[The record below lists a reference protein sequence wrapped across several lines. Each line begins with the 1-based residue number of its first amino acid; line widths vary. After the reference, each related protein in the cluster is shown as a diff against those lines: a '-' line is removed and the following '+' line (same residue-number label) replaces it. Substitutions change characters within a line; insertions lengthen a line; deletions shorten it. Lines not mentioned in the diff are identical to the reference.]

1 MLRKINTSRTLALLT
16 AAIVTCFMSTAVL
29 AAKDVGKGHDH
40 RTFYAD
46 GKIDYGNIGD
56 SYNSDLSM
64 YLAGNQ
70 FMVMQDLIGAFQ
82 KANPDIKKIF
92 VETIPPG
99 QILKGQLLKQGKI
112 AGKKISKTP
121 DLFASVN
128 VNHLNK
134 LHKKKMMNDYMI
146 YTHNKLAL
154 EVLEGNPKNIKSPM
168 DMTRKDVVVTLPNPL
183 TEGIFKFYG
192 SKMLKMYGIYD
203 EVTGN
208 AKCKSCWAIKGK
220 TWFTSR
226 HHRETPLRLLAGQ
239 TDVGLVWTTEIIY
252 QREIGRKIEGVAIPA
267 PYNMGD
273 KVAYAIGALNKAHN
287 AKNAQRFLA
296 FLGTAEAQDIYAKHG
311 FIKATEAELKLK
323 PLPSKPAKKK

>member
-1 MLRKINTSRTLALLT
+1 MLRKLHTGRALAMLT
-16 AAIVTCFMSTAVL
+16 AVAVSAVLSTATM

-46 GKIDYGNIGD
+46 GRIDYGNVAD
-56 SYNSDLSM
+56 SYHSDLSM

-82 KANPDIKKIF
+82 KHNPDIKKIF

-112 AGKKISKTP
+112 AGQNISMSP

-134 LHKKKMMNDYMI
+134 LHSKKMMDKYMV

-154 EVLEGNPKNIKSPM
+154 EVLEGNPKQIKGPK
-168 DMTRKDVVVTLPNPL
+168 DLARDDVVVTLPNPL

-192 SKMLKMYGIYD
+192 SKMLKMLGIY
-203 EVTGN
+203 EKVTGN
-208 AKCKSCWAIKGK
+208 AKCRSCWAVKGK

-226 HHRETPLRLLAGQ
+226 HHRETPLRLLAGK

-252 QREIGRKIEGVAIPA
+252 QRQIGRKVAGVEIPA

-273 KVAYAIGALNKAHN
+273 KVAYAIGALKSGQNQ
-287 AKNAQRFLA
+287 KNAARFLA
-296 FLGTAEAQDIYAKHG
+296 FLATPEAQDIYARHG
-311 FIKATEAELKLK
+311 FIKATAQELELR
-323 PLPSKPAKKK
+323 PLPSGRK

>member
-1 MLRKINTSRTLALLT
+1 
-16 AAIVTCFMSTAVL
+16 
-29 AAKDVGKGHDH
+29 
-40 RTFYAD
+40 
-46 GKIDYGNIGD
+46 
-56 SYNSDLSM
+56 
-64 YLAGNQ
+64 
-70 FMVMQDLIGAFQ
+70 
-82 KANPDIKKIF
+82 
-92 VETIPPG
+92 
-99 QILKGQLLKQGKI
+99 
-112 AGKKISKTP
+112 
-121 DLFASVN
+121 
-128 VNHLNK
+128 
-134 LHKKKMMNDYMI
+134 
-146 YTHNKLAL
+146 
-154 EVLEGNPKNIKSPM
+154 M

-208 AKCKSCWAIKGK
+208 AKCKSCWAVKDK

-252 QREIGRKIEGVAIPA
+252 QREIGRKIEGVEIPA

-273 KVAYAIGALNKAHN
+273 KVAYAIGAMDSAKN
-287 AKNAQRFLA
+287 AKNADRFLA

-323 PLPSKPAKKK
+323 PLPSKPSKKK

>member
-1 MLRKINTSRTLALLT
+1 MLQTVSMGRAMAWLT
-16 AAIVTCFMSTAVL
+16 ALAVSAGMSTAAM
-29 AAKDVGKGHDH
+29 AAKDVGQGHDH
-40 RTFYAD
+40 RTFYTN
-46 GKIDYGNIGD
+46 GKIDYGNVAD

-82 KANPDIKKIF
+82 KKNPDIKKIF

-99 QILKGQLLKQGKI
+99 QILKGQLLKQGEI
-112 AGKKISKTP
+112 AGKKISMTP

-128 VNHLNK
+128 VNHLNL
-134 LHKKKMMNDYMI
+134 LHTKKMMNDYMI

-154 EVLEGNPKNIKSPM
+154 EVLEGNPKHIKGPM
-168 DMTRKDVVVTLPNPL
+168 DLARDDVVVTLPNPL

-192 SKMLKMYGIYD
+192 SKMLDMLGIY
-203 EVTGN
+203 EKVTGN
-208 AKCKSCWAIKGK
+208 AKCKSCWAIKDK

-252 QREIGRKIEGVAIPA
+252 QRQIGRKVEGVAIDA

-273 KVAYAIGALNKAHN
+273 KVAYAIGALNSGHN
-287 AKNAQRFLA
+287 QKNAARFLA
-296 FLGTAEAQDIYAKHG
+296 FLATPEAQDIYAKHG
-311 FIKATEAELKLK
+311 FIKATAQELKLK
-323 PLPSKPAKKK
+323 PLPASM

>member
-1 MLRKINTSRTLALLT
+1 MLRKVSMGPKMAWLSALIVS
-16 AAIVTCFMSTAVL
+16 AAMSTASM
-29 AAKDVGKGHDH
+29 AANDVGKGHDH
-40 RTFYAD
+40 RTFYAN
-46 GKIDYGNIGD
+46 GKIDYGNVAD
-56 SYNSDLSM
+56 SYDSDLSM

-82 KANPDIKKIF
+82 KKNPDIKKIF

-99 QILKGQLLKQGKI
+99 QILKGQLLKQGEI
-112 AGKKISKTP
+112 AGKKISMTP

-128 VNHLNK
+128 VNHLNL
-134 LHKKKMMNDYMI
+134 LHQKKMMDDYMI

-154 EVLEGNPKNIKSPM
+154 EVLEGNPKHIKGPM
-168 DMTRKDVVVTLPNPL
+168 DLARDDVVVTLPNPL

-192 SKMLKMYGIYD
+192 SEMLKMLGIY
-203 EVTGN
+203 EKVTGN
-208 AKCKSCWAIKGK
+208 AKCKSCWAIKDK

-252 QREIGRKIEGVAIPA
+252 QRQIGRKIEGVPIDA

-273 KVAYAIGALNKAHN
+273 KVAYAIGALKSGHN
-287 AKNAQRFLA
+287 QKNAARFLA
-296 FLGTAEAQDIYAKHG
+296 FLATPEAQDIYAKHG
-311 FIKATEAELKLK
+311 FIKATAQELKLK
-323 PLPSKPAKKK
+323 PLPAPK

>member
-1 MLRKINTSRTLALLT
+1 MFRIKNTVRVMFSLLIALGVSGVMSAT
-16 AAIVTCFMSTAVL
+16 AMAG
-29 AAKDVGKGHDH
+29 KDVGKGHDH
-40 RTFYAD
+40 RTFNA
-46 GKIDYGNIGD
+46 GGTIDYGKIAD
-56 SYNSDLSM
+56 SYTADLSM

-70 FMVMQDLIGAFQ
+70 FMVMEDLIGAFQ
-82 KANPDIKKIF
+82 KHYPDIKKVF

-112 AGKKISKTP
+112 AGKKIAMNP

-134 LHKKKMMNDYMI
+134 LHSKKMMDDYMI

-154 EVLEGNPKNIKSPM
+154 EVLEGNPKHIMGPK
-168 DMTRKDVVVTLPNPL
+168 DLARDDVVVTLPNPL

-192 SKMLKMYGIYD
+192 SKMLKMLDIY
-203 EVTGN
+203 EKVTAN
-208 AKCKSCWAIKGK
+208 AKCKSCWAIKDK

-226 HHRETPLRLLAGQ
+226 HHRETPLRLLAGK

-252 QREIGRKIEGVAIPA
+252 QRQIGRKVEGVEIPA

-273 KVAYAIGALNKAHN
+273 KVAYAIGALKSGRN
-287 AKNAQRFLA
+287 ATNATRFLT
-296 FLGTAEAQDIYAKHG
+296 FLATDEAQGIYAKHG
-311 FIKATEAELKLK
+311 FIKATPAELKLK
-323 PLPSKPAKKK
+323 PLPSKTK

>member
-1 MLRKINTSRTLALLT
+1 MLRNANMGRACALIIS
-16 AAIVTCFMSTAVL
+16 AFVFGVMSTAAT
-29 AAKDVGKGHDH
+29 AAGGKDVGKGHDH

-46 GKIDYGNIGD
+46 GKIDYGNIAD
-56 SYNSDLSM
+56 SYSSDLSM

-70 FMVMQDLIGAFQ
+70 FMVMEDLIGAFQ
-82 KANPDIKKIF
+82 KHNPKIKKIF

-99 QILKGQLLKQGKI
+99 QILKGQILKQGMI
-112 AGKKISKTP
+112 AGKKISMHP

-128 VNHLNK
+128 VNHLNT
-134 LHKKKMMNDYMI
+134 LHSKKMMDDYMY

-154 EVLEGNPKNIKSPM
+154 EVLEGNPKHIKGPM
-168 DMTRKDVVVTLPNPL
+168 DLARDDVVVTLPNPL

-192 SKMLKMYGIYD
+192 SAMLKKLGIY
-203 EVTGN
+203 EKVTGN
-208 AKCKSCWAIKGK
+208 AKCKSCWAIKDK

-252 QREIGRKIEGVAIPA
+252 QRQIGRKIEGVEIPA
-267 PYNMGD
+267 EYNMGD
-273 KVAYAIGALNKAHN
+273 KVAYAIGALNS
-287 AKNAQRFLA
+287 AKNKKNAAAFLDFLA
-296 FLGTAEAQDIYAKHG
+296 TKEAQDIYAKHG

-323 PLPSKPAKKK
+323 PLPAKVM

>member
-1 MLRKINTSRTLALLT
+1 MLRIIKKSRTLALITAVVATSVMST
-16 AAIVTCFMSTAVL
+16 AAI

-40 RTFYAD
+40 RTFYAN
-46 GKIDYGNIGD
+46 GKIDYGNISD

-70 FMVMQDLIGAFQ
+70 FMVMEDLIGAFQ
-82 KANPDIKKIF
+82 KKNPDIKKIF

-112 AGKKISKTP
+112 AGKKISRTP

-134 LHKKKMMNDYMI
+134 LHKMKMMDKYMV

-154 EVLEGNPKNIKSPM
+154 EVLEGNPKHIKGPM
-168 DMTRKDVVVTLPNPL
+168 DLARDDVVVTLPNPL

-192 SKMLKMYGIYD
+192 SQMLKDLGIY
-203 EVTGN
+203 EKVTGN

-226 HHRETPLRLLAGQ
+226 HHRETPLRLLAGK

-252 QREIGRKIEGVAIPA
+252 QRQIGRKIEGVDIPA

-273 KVAYAIGALNKAHN
+273 KVAYAIGALDKAHN
-287 AKNAQRFLA
+287 AKNAERFLA
-296 FLGTAEAQDIYAKHG
+296 FLATDEAQDIYAKHG
-311 FIKATEAELKLK
+311 FIKATKEELELK
-323 PLPSKPAKKK
+323 PLPSKKK

>member
-1 MLRKINTSRTLALLT
+1 MLVGMFSNP
-16 AAIVTCFMSTAVL
+16 VL
-29 AAKDVGKGHDH
+29 AAKKDVGKGHDH
-40 RTFYAD
+40 RTFNAG

-56 SYNSDLSM
+56 SYTADLSM

-70 FMVMQDLIGAFQ
+70 FMVMEDLIGAFQ
-82 KANPDIKKIF
+82 KHHPEIKKIF

-99 QILKGQLLKQGKI
+99 QILKGQILKQGKI
-112 AGKKISKTP
+112 AGKKIAMNP

-134 LHKKKMMNDYMI
+134 LYSKKKMKQYMI

-154 EVLEGNPKNIKSPM
+154 EVLEGNPKNIKGP
-168 DMTRKDVVVTLPNPL
+168 KDLARDDIVVTLPNPL

-192 SKMLKMYGIYD
+192 SKMLKMLGIY
-203 EVTGN
+203 EKVTN
-208 AKCKSCWAIKGK
+208 DAKCKSCWAIKDK

-252 QREIGRKIEGVAIPA
+252 QRQIGRKVEAVDIPA
-267 PYNMGD
+267 PYNMAD
-273 KVAYAIGALNKAHN
+273 KVAYAIGAMNAGRN
-287 AKNAQRFLA
+287 AKNAKTFLA
-296 FLGTAEAQDIYAKHG
+296 FLATDEAQDIYAKHG
-311 FIKATEAELKLK
+311 FIKATKKELMLK
-323 PLPSKPAKKK
+323 NLPAKKSAK